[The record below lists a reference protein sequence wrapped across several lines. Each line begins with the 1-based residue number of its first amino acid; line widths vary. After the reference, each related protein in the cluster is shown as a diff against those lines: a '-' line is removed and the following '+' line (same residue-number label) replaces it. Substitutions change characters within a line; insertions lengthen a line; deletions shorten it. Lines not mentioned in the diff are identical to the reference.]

1 VATDHTFFVGPAH
14 VLVHN
19 SDGPCGPLFR
29 GTSEGFAGNASV
41 QATGVTPASTDPL
54 VATLFATEAEN
65 FGRGVVHIALP
76 ADLAGVTIGP
86 GNVLSGLESEVGVH
100 ITPAEFEARA
110 SVTLS
115 VAQARS
121 ILKELGVQMPT
132 IIRDVSALDYELKT
146 TPRLT
151 SKQIQEFLLKASKL
165 GE

>member
-1 VATDHTFFVGPAH
+1 M
-14 VLVHN
+14 
-19 SDGPCGPLFR
+19 
-29 GTSEGFAGNASV
+29 
-41 QATGVTPASTDPL
+41 
-54 VATLFATEAEN
+54 
-65 FGRGVVHIALP
+65 VHIALP

-132 IIRDVSALDYELKT
+132 IIRDVSALDYELKI